1 MGNSTSKATRK
12 LSKHAELPTWAGK
25 RTPGPSTGVTGK
37 QAGEALASEQKTQ
50 GAFVDFFL
58 FLVQP
63 QETQVLACARTLR
76 NRKGCPRSTPL
87 G

>member
-12 LSKHAELPTWAGK
+12 LSKHAELPTWA

-50 GAFVDFFL
+50 GALDDFF
-58 FLVQP
+58 
-63 QETQVLACARTLR
+63 C
-76 NRKGCPRSTPL
+76 S
-87 G
+87 